1 MRRDRAGERRRP
13 RSRALIFVCYNGFV
27 LGCER
32 ADGRVVVGLRLM
44 IPLSDAI
51 FRERRHRLAERL
63 APLRLLFALISKPV
77 DILYLTGF
85 RGSAG
90 ALLVGPKR
98 ARLWVDPRYTLQARE
113 QAHGVEVVETR
124 APLAHAVGAW
134 LRRAHPGVL
143 GYEEGHLT
151 CGELARLRHETGRG
165 SQVRWRPLG
174 TLLDELRMVKDQAE
188 IERIRRA
195 GQLTAGVFCEVLPL
209 VKPGAC
215 ELDLAA
221 ELEYRLKRGGA
232 EASAFE
238 TIVASG
244 PRSAWPHAR
253 ASARRLRPGE
263 LVIVDLGAILAAYA
277 ADMTRT
283 LYLGVPTRRA
293 RQLYESVAEAQEE
306 TIRSLRAGLGGEE
319 ADSVARRVLARR
331 KLVRY
336 FIHSTGHGV
345 GLEVHERPRLARGDR
360 TLLAPGMVVTVEPGV
375 YLEGYGGVRIED
387 TVLVQEQGSEVLT
400 PAPKQPWF
408 TG

>member
-1 MRRDRAGERRRP
+1 
-13 RSRALIFVCYNGFV
+13 
-27 LGCER
+27 
-32 ADGRVVVGLRLM
+32 M
-44 IPLSDAI
+44 IPLSDSI

-63 APLRLLFALISKPV
+63 ALLRLRSALISKPT

-113 QAHGVEVVETR
+113 QARGVEVVETR
-124 APLAHAVGAW
+124 APLAQAVGAW
-134 LRRAHPGVL
+134 LRRAHPAFL
-143 GYEEGHLT
+143 GYQEGYLT
-151 CGELARLRHETGRG
+151 CGELARLRHEAGRR
-165 SQVRWRPLG
+165 SRVRWRPLG
-174 TLLDELRMVKDQAE
+174 ALLDELRMVKDAAE
-188 IERIRRA
+188 IERMRQVGR
-195 GQLTAGVFCEVLPL
+195 LTADVFREVLPM

-221 ELEYRLKRGGA
+221 ELEYRLKRAGA
-232 EASAFE
+232 EAPAFE

-253 ASARRLRPGE
+253 ASARRLGPNE
-263 LVIVDLGAILAAYA
+263 LVIVDLGAILGAYA

-293 RQLYESVAEAQEE
+293 RQLYESVAEAQQE
-306 TIRSLRAGLGGEE
+306 TILSLRAGVGGEE

-331 KLVRY
+331 KLEGY
-336 FIHSTGHGV
+336 FTHSTGHGV
-345 GLEVHERPRLARGDR
+345 GLEVHEKPRLARGER
-360 TLLAPGMVVTVEPGV
+360 TLLEPGMVVTVEPGV

-387 TVLVQEQGSEVLT
+387 TVLVQEHGPEVLT